1 VVERQAGG
9 ALVGQLVDNV
19 NVAEDVCLA
28 KQLKEREL
36 GEAEVAPVDKIA
48 DGRRALQ
55 FDEFQRAYDA
65 LANVLAPFGE
75 PNAGPAPAYH
85 IVDDDLGSRELLV
98 EVLDPGLDWEGA
110 KRAIAMS
117 FSESFPLWSVIVRMP
132 GALDERI
139 GLGG

>member
-1 VVERQAGG
+1 MVERQAGG

-19 NVAEDVCLA
+19 NVADDDHLA
-28 KQLKEREL
+28 KRLKEREL
-36 GEAEVAPVDKIA
+36 GAAELAPANNIA
-48 DGRRALQ
+48 DGRRAVQ

-98 EVLDPGLDWEGA
+98 EV
-110 KRAIAMS
+110 
-117 FSESFPLWSVIVRMP
+117 VIVRMP